1 MHCSHNC
8 KHQVLTPFQN
18 CCVTFHVNTCHRNVF
33 SLHVCSLVINFRF
46 MLGKQSGYCHCGCK
60 IQILNDRLT
69 VLSLEYFLLGVSEGF
84 RFHCSKCSNT
94 YITWANVCMCM
105 CVCMCVCTCI
115 CMQVCTC
122 LHVTEC
128 EHVLS
133 VQVCT
138 CVCEWGCIFEWE
150 SGTWRVCT
158 WLYMCQSKLLLV
170 WNEWCR
176 NATEWHLI
184 LIATEQ

>member
-46 MLGKQSGYCHCGCK
+46 MLGKPSGYCHCGCK

-105 CVCMCVCTCI
+105 CVCVYAHAYVCKCVHVCMWQNVNMCCLCKCVHVCVSEVVYLSERVVHD
-115 CMQVCTC
+115 VC
-122 LHVTEC
+122 VRDY
-128 EHVLS
+128 
-133 VQVCT
+133 T
-138 CVCEWGCIFEWE
+138 CVRVNCFWY
-150 SGTWRVCT
+150 GTNDVG
-158 WLYMCQSKLLLV
+158 MLLNGI
-170 WNEWCR
+170 WSW
-176 NATEWHLI
+176 
-184 LIATEQ
+184 